1 MSKSLNQT
9 QTPLLPPPAPM
20 LKRLSA
26 ALLDGLFQ
34 IILIVPLVF
43 LILWLLYPDVF
54 DRTNDPEPLE
64 YLPLCLSVL
73 LLVLG
78 YYVVGGC
85 IFHGNTPGKQILG
98 LRVLKLPQLKPL
110 TFVDIVFRSVMFM
123 LFCYIRPVFWL
134 NCLWTCF
141 RKQHRSLHDLCCRTY
156 VTNRETA
163 EQVGDTVRTVVQPEG
178 SEKSADRS
186 E

>member
-9 QTPLLPPPAPM
+9 QVSLLPPPAPM
-20 LKRLSA
+20 LKRISA
-26 ALLDGLFQ
+26 VLLDSVFEIFLMSLF
-34 IILIVPLVF
+34 I
-43 LILWLLYPDVF
+43 WLLYPSFF
-54 DRTNDPEPLE
+54 DKTDDSEPSQMLTM
-64 YLPLCLSVL
+64 YLILFALA
-73 LLVLG
+73 

-123 LFCYIRPVFWL
+123 LFCYIQPVFWL
-134 NCLWTCF
+134 NFLWTCF
-141 RKQHRSLHDLCCRTY
+141 RKQHRSLHDLCCQTY